1 MLAFFMFA
9 FLSMLPL
16 LLLSCCCC
24 CRSCCCCCYCCLL
37 LLTKGG
43 GEANANTKT
52 NTRHCHGADASS
64 GKRKGKSNGKSGEGV
79 GGLLT
84 CCSRWQ
90 VLSIEK
96 TKCNRSKGSLKST
109 SSNRNNGVSNI
120 MEKMPKW
127 VDLYNRTG
135 CHGLRIRQRSH
146 GHTWQGLER

>member
-1 MLAFFMFA
+1 MQ
-9 FLSMLPL
+9 
-16 LLLSCCCC
+16 
-24 CRSCCCCCYCCLL
+24 
-37 LLTKGG
+37 
-43 GEANANTKT
+43 
-52 NTRHCHGADASS
+52 TRKPTRVIVMEQTQVVARERARVMA
-64 GKRKGKSNGKSGEGV
+64 KGKSGEGV